1 MRCRH
6 LVVLCVVALAVVAA
20 AGTALGQSA
29 TIDWQKP
36 FDSQAPQNN
45 PTINTGESVT
55 WNVTEG
61 GHNVDVMGPENFK
74 STSGEDSSGTQ
85 FTHTFTKPGKYTY
98 LCDYHSSMHGTITVV
113 APPAPQPQP
122 QPQPEPQ
129 PQPAPGAAPQPV
141 SGDAAAVDTAAPQL
155 RRVSLHASTL
165 RVRLSERSKLTVR
178 VRRVGARRV
187 AKHVLRGHAGV
198 NTIRLARWTRHGRY
212 HVSVVATDAAGNVS
226 RPLRLALRL

>member
-1 MRCRH
+1 MRRRH
-6 LVVLCVVALAVVAA
+6 LVVLCVVTLAVVAA

-29 TIDWQKP
+29 TIDWQES
-36 FDSQAPQNN
+36 FDSKAPQNN

-61 GHNVDVMGPENFK
+61 GHNVDVMGPENFR
-74 STSGEDSSGTQ
+74 STSGEDPKGTQ
-85 FTHTFTKPGKYTY
+85 FTHTFKTPGKYTY
-98 LCDYHSSMHGTITVV
+98 VCDYHSGMHGTVTVI

-129 PQPAPGAAPQPV
+129 PEPGAAPQPV
-141 SGDAAAVDTAAPQL
+141 TGDTAAVDAAAPQL
-155 RRVSLHASTL
+155 RRVSLHGRTL
-165 RVRLSERSKLTVR
+165 RVRLSEPSRLIVR

-212 HVSVVATDAAGNVS
+212 HVSVVATDAAGNAS
-226 RPLRLALRL
+226 RPLRVSLNR